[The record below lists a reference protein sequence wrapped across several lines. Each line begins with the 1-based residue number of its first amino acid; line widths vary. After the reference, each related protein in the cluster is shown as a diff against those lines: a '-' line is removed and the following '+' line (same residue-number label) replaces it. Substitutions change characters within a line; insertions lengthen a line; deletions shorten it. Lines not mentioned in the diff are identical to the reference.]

1 MRSTRLYGV
10 RRVVWRVRRS
20 VPRIARPA
28 SRILPASEPPRSP
41 IFVVGCPRSGT
52 TLLLDALRASGEL
65 ATVQSEGH
73 ILWDEFHHPRE
84 TVGARTPSRR
94 ARSPD
99 REREYLY
106 LAIRLFARGGRFVDK
121 TPANCLRVAYL
132 EALFPDATFVFLRR
146 RGADN
151 VSSLME
157 GWRAR
162 PRFVRYRLPEPLTGL
177 GELDG
182 ERWSFVLVPGW
193 SDLRAASLEEI
204 CAHQYVECNQ
214 AVLDA
219 RATSAAAWVDLAY
232 EDLVA
237 SPAEELR
244 RVYDELGLS
253 FGDAA
258 QRFARDLANQAL
270 GHQPDGSAGATRGSA
285 TKRRSSASLRASCR
299 WSAGSATPRNVL
311 APWSTQTS
319 LRSRCS
325 SERSVQSSSSSR
337 AAERARSSASGS
349 SAAPSSAW
357 PGRSSAATTCGFS

>member
-1 MRSTRLYGV
+1 MRRA
-10 RRVVWRVRRS
+10 VWRVRRS

-28 SRILPASEPPRSP
+28 SRILPAAEPPRSP

-73 ILWDEFHHPRE
+73 ILWDEFHHPRDHGWSSDAVAPGE
-84 TVGARTPSRR
+84 IAG
-94 ARSPD
+94 

-146 RGADN
+146 RGAEN

-193 SDLRAASLEEI
+193 RDLRAASLEEI

-219 RATSAAAWVDLAY
+219 RATSAATWVDLAY
-232 EDLVA
+232 EDLLA
-237 SPAEELR
+237 SPTEELR
-244 RVYDELGLS
+244 RVYGELGLS
-253 FGDAA
+253 FGEAVE
-258 QRFARDLANQAL
+258 RFGREL
-270 GHQPDGSAGATRGSA
+270 GTRRSA
-285 TKRRSSASLRASCR
+285 TSLTA
-299 WSAGSATPRNVL
+299 
-311 APWSTQTS
+311 
-319 LRSRCS
+319 
-325 SERSVQSSSSSR
+325 
-337 AAERARSSASGS
+337 
-349 SAAPSSAW
+349 
-357 PGRSSAATTCGFS
+357 PGRDAQKRNEAAVERVAPRIETVERRLGYAT